1 MRREPRG
8 HATRRGRSRDGGRRA
23 DAGDSSGAASSASVS
38 RPGLPFSELRSAIRP
53 GSPHPALGQWR
64 PHHAV
69 EPRAALSLAPPGG
82 PRRRLSD
89 GATARWRAAL
99 LAPRRPALARPA
111 VARYG
116 AGRSRPRATSAAC
129 CAGAARWPA
138 DGDAGLAG
146 RALGR
151 WLRDRRPAS
160 ARRIASAIGDSP
172 TRGGRQPARSRSSK
186 AAEACSEPRSPPRF
200 PATGTRSGHCAP
212 RSLHTQTFGR
222 PPTAA
227 ARCPTASGPAA
238 GGRLNRAAGCYS
250 RARRPNAVSS
260 TEGDSMMSSRP
271 HTPAIV
277 LALLLFAAAVVVP
290 PAPAPAADDVKIA
303 LVAPLSGRWARQGQL
318 KKMGAEMA
326 IEEINGQGGIKAL
339 GGAKIVLREADAGDS
354 VEKAVSAAQRILT
367 REKISAGIGSWLS
380 SFTLG
385 VTELAER
392 LQVPWLSLSYAD
404 SITERGFKYTFQTSP
419 VSSAQAEQALD
430 LVVELARRNNQP
442 IRKAALIGDNTAATV
457 FFFKPLREKL
467 LQAKGIEL
475 VVDEVWTPPL
485 PDATSIVQKLRAT
498 QPDLVF
504 YGATNFPDSIQVLQK
519 VKEFG
524 VKTHIQGVGAWLVTP
539 EYVKTVGKE
548 LLDNIQTVV
557 AAHPLK
563 GQEELV
569 KKFVQ
574 RTGEP
579 FMTQDPLVT
588 YAHVWLI
595 KEAAEQAKSADPKA
609 IRDALAK
616 IDLTTGPA
624 ASTLSP
630 GRIRFD
636 ERGRRIGAV
645 PLIVQWQN
653 GGPFTA
659 VPVNLATRPVVW
671 HK

>member
-1 MRREPRG
+1 M
-8 HATRRGRSRDGGRRA
+8 
-23 DAGDSSGAASSASVS
+23 SG
-38 RPGLPFSELRSAIRP
+38 F
-53 GSPHPALGQWR
+53 
-64 PHHAV
+64 
-69 EPRAALSLAPPGG
+69 
-82 PRRRLSD
+82 
-89 GATARWRAAL
+89 ARTV
-99 LAPRRPALARPA
+99 ALA
-111 VARYG
+111 
-116 AGRSRPRATSAAC
+116 
-129 CAGAARWPA
+129 
-138 DGDAGLAG
+138 
-146 RALGR
+146 
-151 WLRDRRPAS
+151 
-160 ARRIASAIGDSP
+160 
-172 TRGGRQPARSRSSK
+172 
-186 AAEACSEPRSPPRF
+186 
-200 PATGTRSGHCAP
+200 
-212 RSLHTQTFGR
+212 
-222 PPTAA
+222 
-227 ARCPTASGPAA
+227 
-238 GGRLNRAAGCYS
+238 
-250 RARRPNAVSS
+250 
-260 TEGDSMMSSRP
+260 
-271 HTPAIV
+271 
-277 LALLLFAAAVVVP
+277 LALLLIAPVIAAP
-290 PAPAPAADDVKIA
+290 PAVAVDDVKIA
-303 LVAPLSGRWARQGQL
+303 LVVPLSGRWARQGQL

-326 IEEINGQGGIKAL
+326 IEEINAQGGIKAL

-385 VTELAER
+385 VTEVAER
-392 LQVPWLSLSYAD
+392 LQVPWLTLSYAD

-430 LVVELARRNNQP
+430 LVVELAKRNNQP
-442 IRKAALIGDNTAATV
+442 IRKAAVVGDNTAATV

-475 VVDEVWTPPL
+475 VVDDVWTPPL

-498 QPDLVF
+498 QPDIVF

-579 FMTQDPLVT
+579 FMTQDPLCS

-616 IDLTTGPA
+616 IDLSTGPA
-624 ASTLSP
+624 ASTLYP

-653 GGPFTA
+653 GEPFTV

>member
-1 MRREPRG
+1 MSLLPR
-8 HATRRGRSRDGGRRA
+8 
-23 DAGDSSGAASSASVS
+23 
-38 RPGLPFSELRSAIRP
+38 II
-53 GSPHPALGQWR
+53 ALAL
-64 PHHAV
+64 AV
-69 EPRAALSLAPPGG
+69 
-82 PRRRLSD
+82 
-89 GATARWRAAL
+89 L
-99 LAPRRPALARPA
+99 LALP
-111 VARYG
+111 VAG
-116 AGRSRPRATSAAC
+116 
-129 CAGAARWPA
+129 
-138 DGDAGLAG
+138 
-146 RALGR
+146 
-151 WLRDRRPAS
+151 
-160 ARRIASAIGDSP
+160 
-172 TRGGRQPARSRSSK
+172 
-186 AAEACSEPRSPPRF
+186 PP
-200 PATGTRSGHCAP
+200 P
-212 RSLHTQTFGR
+212 
-222 PPTAA
+222 
-227 ARCPTASGPAA
+227 
-238 GGRLNRAAGCYS
+238 
-250 RARRPNAVSS
+250 V
-260 TEGDSMMSSRP
+260 
-271 HTPAIV
+271 I
-277 LALLLFAAAVVVP
+277 
-290 PAPAPAADDVKIA
+290 AADDFKIA
-303 LVAPLSGRWARQGQL
+303 LVVPLSGRWARQGQL

-326 IEEINGQGGIKAL
+326 IEEINSQGGIKAL

-354 VEKAVSAAQRILT
+354 VEKAVSAAQRVLT

-385 VTELAER
+385 VTEVAER

-404 SITERGFKYTFQTSP
+404 SITERGFKYTFQSSP

-430 LVVELARRNNQP
+430 LVVELAKRNNQP
-442 IRKAALIGDNTAATV
+442 IRKAAVVGDNTAATV

-485 PDATSIVQKLRAT
+485 ADATSIVQKLRST

-579 FMTQDPLVT
+579 FMTQDPLCT

-616 IDLTTGPA
+616 IDLSTGPA
-624 ASTLSP
+624 ASTLYP

-653 GGPFTA
+653 GEPFTV
-659 VPVNLATRPVVW
+659 VPANLATRPVVW

>member
-1 MRREPRG
+1 M
-8 HATRRGRSRDGGRRA
+8 SRLART
-23 DAGDSSGAASSASVS
+23 
-38 RPGLPFSELRSAIRP
+38 
-53 GSPHPALGQWR
+53 
-64 PHHAV
+64 
-69 EPRAALSLAPPGG
+69 AALA
-82 PRRRLSD
+82 
-89 GATARWRAAL
+89 
-99 LAPRRPALARPA
+99 
-111 VARYG
+111 
-116 AGRSRPRATSAAC
+116 
-129 CAGAARWPA
+129 
-138 DGDAGLAG
+138 
-146 RALGR
+146 
-151 WLRDRRPAS
+151 
-160 ARRIASAIGDSP
+160 
-172 TRGGRQPARSRSSK
+172 
-186 AAEACSEPRSPPRF
+186 
-200 PATGTRSGHCAP
+200 
-212 RSLHTQTFGR
+212 
-222 PPTAA
+222 
-227 ARCPTASGPAA
+227 
-238 GGRLNRAAGCYS
+238 
-250 RARRPNAVSS
+250 
-260 TEGDSMMSSRP
+260 
-271 HTPAIV
+271 
-277 LALLLFAAAVVVP
+277 LALLLTVPLVGAP
-290 PAPAPAADDVKIA
+290 PAVAVDDVKIA

-326 IEEINGQGGIKAL
+326 IEEINSQGGIKAL

-354 VEKAVSAAQRILT
+354 VEKAVSAAQRVLT

-385 VTELAER
+385 VTEVSER
-392 LQVPWLSLSYAD
+392 LQVPWLTLSYAD

-430 LVVELARRNNQP
+430 LVVDLAKRNNQP
-442 IRKAALIGDNTAATV
+442 IRKAALVGDNTAATV

-485 PDATSIVQKLRAT
+485 ADATSIVQKLRAA
-498 QPDLVF
+498 QPDIVF

-519 VKEFG
+519 VTEF
-524 VKTHIQGVGAWLVTP
+524 KLKLHIQGVGAWLVTP

-557 AAHPLK
+557 AAHPVK
-563 GQEELV
+563 GQEEMV

-579 FMTQDPLVT
+579 FMTQDPLCT

-595 KEAAEQAKSADPKA
+595 KEAIEQAKSADPKA

-624 ASTLSP
+624 ASTLYP

-653 GGPFTA
+653 GEPFTV
-659 VPVNLATRPVVW
+659 VPANLATRPVVW

>member
-1 MRREPRG
+1 M
-8 HATRRGRSRDGGRRA
+8 SRLART
-23 DAGDSSGAASSASVS
+23 
-38 RPGLPFSELRSAIRP
+38 
-53 GSPHPALGQWR
+53 
-64 PHHAV
+64 
-69 EPRAALSLAPPGG
+69 AALA
-82 PRRRLSD
+82 
-89 GATARWRAAL
+89 
-99 LAPRRPALARPA
+99 
-111 VARYG
+111 
-116 AGRSRPRATSAAC
+116 
-129 CAGAARWPA
+129 
-138 DGDAGLAG
+138 
-146 RALGR
+146 
-151 WLRDRRPAS
+151 
-160 ARRIASAIGDSP
+160 
-172 TRGGRQPARSRSSK
+172 
-186 AAEACSEPRSPPRF
+186 
-200 PATGTRSGHCAP
+200 
-212 RSLHTQTFGR
+212 
-222 PPTAA
+222 
-227 ARCPTASGPAA
+227 
-238 GGRLNRAAGCYS
+238 
-250 RARRPNAVSS
+250 
-260 TEGDSMMSSRP
+260 
-271 HTPAIV
+271 
-277 LALLLFAAAVVVP
+277 LALLLTVPLVGAP
-290 PAPAPAADDVKIA
+290 PAVAVDDVKIA

-326 IEEINGQGGIKAL
+326 IEEINSQGGIKAL

-354 VEKAVSAAQRILT
+354 VEKAVSAAQRVLT

-385 VTELAER
+385 VTEVSER
-392 LQVPWLSLSYAD
+392 LQVPWLTLSYAD

-430 LVVELARRNNQP
+430 LVVDLAKRNNQP
-442 IRKAALIGDNTAATV
+442 IRKAAIVGDNTAATV

-485 PDATSIVQKLRAT
+485 ADATSIVQKLRTT
-498 QPDLVF
+498 QPDIVF

-519 VKEFG
+519 VTEF
-524 VKTHIQGVGAWLVTP
+524 KLKLHIQGVGAWLVTP

-557 AAHPLK
+557 AAHPVK
-563 GQEELV
+563 GQEEMV

-579 FMTQDPLVT
+579 FMTQDPLCT

-595 KEAAEQAKSADPKA
+595 KEAIEQAKSADPKA

-653 GGPFTA
+653 GEPFTV
-659 VPVNLATRPVVW
+659 VPANLATRPVVW

>member
-1 MRREPRG
+1 MSLLAR
-8 HATRRGRSRDGGRRA
+8 
-23 DAGDSSGAASSASVS
+23 V
-38 RPGLPFSELRSAIRP
+38 I
-53 GSPHPALGQWR
+53 
-64 PHHAV
+64 
-69 EPRAALSLAPPGG
+69 SLA
-82 PRRRLSD
+82 L
-89 GATARWRAAL
+89 AVL
-99 LAPRRPALARPA
+99 LALPVAGPAP
-111 VARYG
+111 
-116 AGRSRPRATSAAC
+116 
-129 CAGAARWPA
+129 AGAA
-138 DGDAGLAG
+138 
-146 RALGR
+146 
-151 WLRDRRPAS
+151 
-160 ARRIASAIGDSP
+160 
-172 TRGGRQPARSRSSK
+172 
-186 AAEACSEPRSPPRF
+186 
-200 PATGTRSGHCAP
+200 
-212 RSLHTQTFGR
+212 
-222 PPTAA
+222 
-227 ARCPTASGPAA
+227 
-238 GGRLNRAAGCYS
+238 
-250 RARRPNAVSS
+250 
-260 TEGDSMMSSRP
+260 
-271 HTPAIV
+271 
-277 LALLLFAAAVVVP
+277 
-290 PAPAPAADDVKIA
+290 DDFKIA
-303 LVAPLSGRWARQGQL
+303 LVVPLSGRWARQGQL

-326 IEEINGQGGIKAL
+326 IEEINSQGGIKAL

-385 VTELAER
+385 VTEVAER

-430 LVVELARRNNQP
+430 LVVELAKRNNQP
-442 IRKAALIGDNTAATV
+442 IRKAAVIGDNTAATV

-485 PDATSIVQKLRAT
+485 PDATSIVQKLRAA

-579 FMTQDPLVT
+579 FMTQDPLCT

-616 IDLTTGPA
+616 IDLNTGPA
-624 ASTLSP
+624 ASTLYP

-653 GGPFTA
+653 GEPFTV
-659 VPVNLATRPVVW
+659 VPANLATRPVVW